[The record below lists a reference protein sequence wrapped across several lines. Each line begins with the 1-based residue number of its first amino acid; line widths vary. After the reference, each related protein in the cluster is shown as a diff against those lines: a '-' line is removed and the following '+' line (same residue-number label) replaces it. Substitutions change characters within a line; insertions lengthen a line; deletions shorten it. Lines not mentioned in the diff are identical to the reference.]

1 MGGGVIISPEIDS
14 ILRWAATVA
23 AGYLVTIAHLD
34 PTSAA
39 TISGVIIGLATIGWS
54 IWQKRA
60 TQQATVTHVLDA
72 AMNGQVPTEVK
83 VAATTAQLA
92 TIRAAGK

>member
-1 MGGGVIISPEIDS
+1 MNGGVIISPEIDS
-14 ILRWAATVA
+14 VLRWAATVA

-34 PTSAA
+34 PTSSA

-60 TQQATVTHVLDA
+60 TQDATVTHVIA
-72 AMNGQVPTEVK
+72 AATTGQVPAAVK
-83 VAATTAQLA
+83 MAATPLQLGA
-92 TIRAAGK
+92 IRAAGK